1 MQSQQKT
8 PAGSA
13 KKRTPK
19 AISCC
24 LEVMGME
31 NAPCPQYRNTLDA
44 LRSIWQTEGFATLY
58 KGVTMNFV
66 KGTTPKPVV
75 VS

>member
-1 MQSQQKT
+1 
-8 PAGSA
+8 
-13 KKRTPK
+13 
-19 AISCC
+19 
-24 LEVMGME
+24 ME

-75 VS
+75 VSLEIFLISTVFQKCFRCMSRVSVVVSL